1 MSKNEKTIKVINEH
15 GPMGF
20 VLFLAYCGAAV
31 YFVEQSSGF
40 FGFIWAL
47 LKAVVW
53 PAILV
58 YNGFEAFGV

>member
-1 MSKNEKTIKVINEH
+1 MSKEKTVKVMNQS

-20 VLFLAYCGAAV
+20 VLFLAYIGAAV

-47 LKAVVW
+47 MKAIAW
-53 PAILV
+53 PAILL
-58 YNGFEAFGV
+58 YNGLEAFSV

>member
-1 MSKNEKTIKVINEH
+1 MSKEKTVKVMNQS
-15 GPMGF
+15 GPLGF
-20 VLFLAYCGAAV
+20 VLFLAYMGAAV

-53 PAILV
+53 TAILV